1 MVERKDLSQNYN
13 QHQHLDWRK

>member
-1 MVERKDLSQNYN
+1 MKDLSQNYN

>member
-1 MVERKDLSQNYN
+1 MVERKDLSQNHN